1 MCGIFSISLHRSV
14 ICASPNPSFDQN
26 QPWWRSAT
34 GRCSD
39 DVASQRA
46 NTALIDQGGDARR
59 CDELIDEARRT
70 AVVIP
75 HLKPSRDQVTGDLLR
90 TPGASSAL
98 LSRIDARVARS
109 TRQYCRGVKRMRVS
123 RRAGAFFS
131 LAASYRSGKDGGP
144 LGSKWSSARP
154 EARRK
159 GGSAAR

>member
-39 DVASQRA
+39 DVASQHA
-46 NTALIDQGGDARR
+46 NAVLIDQGGDARR

-70 AVVIP
+70 AVVVL

-98 LSRIDARVARS
+98 FI
-109 TRQYCRGVKRMRVS
+109 VKDRRMGRTVDETILPR
-123 RRAGAFFS
+123 RRANGSQPSRWSIFLTGRVVS
-131 LAASYRSGKDGGP
+131 LWEG
-144 LGSKWSSARP
+144 LG
-154 EARRK
+154 
-159 GGSAAR
+159 AARE